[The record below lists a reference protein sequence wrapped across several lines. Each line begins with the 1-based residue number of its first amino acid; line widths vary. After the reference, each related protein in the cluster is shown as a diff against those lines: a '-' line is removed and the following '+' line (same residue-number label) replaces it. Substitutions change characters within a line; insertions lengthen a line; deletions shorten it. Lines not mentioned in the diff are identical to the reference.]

1 MVIYLANDTS
11 VIYLQN
17 ETKIKHVAHEHG
29 RKLFEF
35 FTMYVLFA

>member
-1 MVIYLANDTS
+1 MNGDLFANDTS

-17 ETKIKHVAHEHG
+17 ETKIKHVAHNMV
-29 RKLFEF
+29 KLFEF